1 MKALKL
7 REQSNEE
14 LSQLSTE
21 TSKEL
26 QLLKLK
32 RSAGGSSEHP
42 MRVRTLRRDIARIRT
57 VLTERGIRK

>member
-14 LSQLSTE
+14 LGQLSTE
-21 TSKEL
+21 TAREL
-26 QLLKLK
+26 RQMKLK
-32 RSAGGSSEHP
+32 RSAGDTSENP
-42 MRVRTLRRDIARIRT
+42 LRVRTLRRDLARIRT